1 MDKRKKSE
9 KKRKIEPIYI
19 ELGLYPSNFDIVLAM
34 NDKVQKSI
42 GAQK

>member
-1 MDKRKKSE
+1 MVRREKSE

-19 ELGLYPSNFDIVLAM
+19 ELGLYPSNFDIVLPM
-34 NDKVQKSI
+34 NDKVRKSI